1 MIASSQTNLL
11 YLADTLPKNYPI
23 FFQRFE
29 KLLKENKIHFQLL
42 PGTKDVWAV
51 DYMPVQVCRK
61 EFVRFVYKPRYLQN
75 DRDLKTITD
84 TDAVCKSIGIE
95 TIKSKIVLDGGNVVN
110 SANKVVITE
119 RVFKENPSYVRED
132 LIQELKQLFET
143 DELFFIP
150 EQPNDYTGHADGM
163 LRFVDDNTLL
173 INDYKNESTRF
184 RKAFE
189 KAIHKIGI
197 EHIVIPY
204 NPYQNENNNQANG
217 AYINYLQMEDVV
229 IVPVFGLKEDEEVI
243 KRFEQI
249 FNGSTI
255 LAINA
260 NEIAK
265 DGGVLNCISWNI
277 LK

>member
-1 MIASSQTNLL
+1 MVASSQTNLL
-11 YLADTLPKNYPI
+11 YLADTLPKKYPA

-29 KLLKENKIHFQLL
+29 KLLKECKINFQLL

-51 DYMPVQVCRK
+51 DYMPVQVRRN
-61 EFVRFVYKPRYLQN
+61 EFVRFVYHPQYLQT
-75 DRDLKTITD
+75 DQYVKTITD
-84 TDAVCKSIGIE
+84 TDAVCKSIGIN
-95 TIKSKIVLDGGNVVN
+95 TIKNKIVLDGGNVVN
-110 SANKVVITE
+110 SANKVIMTE
-119 RVFKENPSYVRED
+119 RVFKENPSYERED
-132 LIQELKQLFET
+132 LANELKQLFQT

-150 EQPNDYTGHADGM
+150 EQPYDYTGHADGM
-163 LRFVDDNTLL
+163 IRFVDDNTIL
-173 INDYKNESTRF
+173 IKDYKNESANF

-189 KAIHKIGI
+189 KAIRKTGMENIL
-197 EHIVIPY
+197 IPY
-204 NPYQNENNNQANG
+204 NPYKNENKDQANG

-229 IVPVFGLKEDEEVI
+229 IVPIFGLEEDESVV
-243 KRFEQI
+243 KQFEQI
-249 FNGSTI
+249 FKDSKV